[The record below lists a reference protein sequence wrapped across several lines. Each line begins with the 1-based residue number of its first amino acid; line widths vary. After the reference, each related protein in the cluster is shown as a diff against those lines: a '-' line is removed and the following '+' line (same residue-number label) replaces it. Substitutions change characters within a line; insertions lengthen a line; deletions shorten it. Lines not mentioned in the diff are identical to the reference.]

1 LRKLKLTDEI
11 RTLLKQPLGTLIEG
25 TQDETME
32 ELRKVIEIEKPK
44 IIVAV
49 GDSVSQNMVNHG
61 INANIYII
69 DYKTMR
75 NPVKYYKL
83 NAAIST
89 RVKNPAGEISE
100 EAWNNIKELIHQTK
114 TAEIIVDGEED
125 LLTLPAIAQAPI
137 NSLVIY
143 GQPEVGIVV
152 VKVTDKKKKEIK
164 EITSKMQAPKRSK
177 KTGEQ

>member
-1 LRKLKLTDEI
+1 MRKFKLTDEI
-11 RTLLKQPLGTLIEG
+11 RNLLKQPLGTLIEG

-32 ELRKVIEIEKPK
+32 ELRKIIEIEKPK

-49 GDSVSQNMVNHG
+49 GDSVSQNMVDHG

-75 NPVKYYKL
+75 KPVKYYKL

-89 RVKNPAGEISE
+89 RVKNPAGEITE

-114 TAEIIVDGEED
+114 TAEIIVDGEEH

-137 NSLVIY
+137 DSLIIY
-143 GQPEVGIVV
+143 GQPEAGIVV
-152 VKVTDKKKKEIK
+152 VKVTDEKKKEIK
-164 EITSKMQAPKRSK
+164 EITSKMQAPKRKK
-177 KTGEQ
+177 KTSEQ

>member
-1 LRKLKLTDEI
+1 MRKLKLTDKI
-11 RTLLKQPLGTLIEG
+11 RNLLKQPLGTLIEG

-32 ELRKVIEIEKPK
+32 ELRKIIEIEKPK

-49 GDSVSQNMVNHG
+49 GDFVSQNMVNHD

-75 NPVKYYKL
+75 NPVKYHKL

-89 RVKNPAGEISE
+89 KVKNPAGEISE
-100 EAWNNIKELIHQTK
+100 EAWNNIKKLIHQTK

-137 NSLVIY
+137 NSLVVY

-164 EITSKMQAPKRSK
+164 EIISKM
-177 KTGEQ
+177 